1 MTQSRLKKTQGKKQK
16 QRFYWSLV
24 LILLIGIGIGSFV
37 SLFITSHEAKNAETA
52 KTKAASKDA
61 KKNNKTPL
69 KPDNPVK
76 ANEVPEKAIDE
87 YLKSSGFVGSVY
99 IEDKGKFVLE
109 KGYGYSDLANGHK
122 NTTSSVYYIG
132 SMQKAMVATAFLQ
145 LVEQGLV
152 RLDDPIA
159 KYIPSF
165 PNGQKIKIVNF
176 LGHTTGM
183 KPRHE
188 GNNPIT
194 PYRIIREIEKAGI
207 KTQPGKWQYADDN
220 YSVIAYLI
228 QTISGVD
235 FEDYMEQHIFIPAG
249 MSGAGFYMTYNT
261 NFMHTESY
269 LRDKGKMINAPVR
282 QDLSQL
288 FGAGDI
294 YMAVQDVKKFD
305 DALLGGKLIG
315 KESLA
320 RMLKKGPGKYG
331 FGFYDLGDHY
341 IARGVLAGYEAGN
354 AFTKD
359 RKKIVILL
367 SNARTKAK
375 SDYQYTQDILA
386 IMNKN

>member
-1 MTQSRLKKTQGKKQK
+1 MAQSRLKKTQEKKQK
-16 QRFYWSLV
+16 HRFYWSLV
-24 LILLIGIGIGSFV
+24 LILLIGIGVGSV
-37 SLFITSHEAKNAETA
+37 ASLFITSYEAKNEESSKSATA
-52 KTKAASKDA
+52 PDSTKPN
-61 KKNNKTPL
+61 KKVPL
-69 KPDNPVK
+69 KPNNSVK
-76 ANEVPEKAIDE
+76 ANELPEKAIDE
-87 YLKSSGFVGSVY
+87 YLKNSGFVGSVY

-109 KGYGYSDLANGHK
+109 KGYGYSDLASGRK

-132 SMQKAMVATAFLQ
+132 SMQKAMVATAFMQ
-145 LVEQGLV
+145 LVERGLV

-194 PYRIIREIEKAGI
+194 PYRIIREIEQAGI

-228 QTISGVD
+228 QTISGVE
-235 FEDYMEQHIFIPAG
+235 FENYMEQHIFIPAG
-249 MSGAGFYMTYNT
+249 MSGAGFYTTYNI

-269 LRDKGKMINAPVR
+269 LREKGKIINAPVR

-294 YMAVQDVKKFD
+294 YMATQDIKKFD
-305 DALLGGKLIG
+305 DALLGGKLVG
-315 KESLA
+315 KESVA

-331 FGFYDLGDHY
+331 FGFYDLGNHY

-359 RKKIVILL
+359 RKKFVILL

-375 SDYQYTQDILA
+375 TDYQYTQDILA